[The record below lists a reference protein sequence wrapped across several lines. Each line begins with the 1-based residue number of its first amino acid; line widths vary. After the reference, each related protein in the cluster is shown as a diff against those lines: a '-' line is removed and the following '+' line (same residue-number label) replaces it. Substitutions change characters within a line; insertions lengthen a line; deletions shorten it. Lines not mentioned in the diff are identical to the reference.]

1 MVINGKIYEDAKDL
15 HVSGRVFYAKTDSGT
30 TSLYS
35 DKAQTVAA
43 VGADVFAAYLAGN
56 LVIVNA
62 GSMCVPTA
70 CKVADS
76 TVSIDILTVSSR
88 TATVV
93 TATAACASGDTAT
106 AALFAQIVPA

>member
-15 HVSGRVFYAKTDSGT
+15 HVSGRVFYVKAADSKIYTDSAT
-30 TSLYS
+30 TTL
-35 DKAQTVAA
+35 AE
-43 VGADVFAAYLAGN
+43 GADVFSAYITGN
-56 LVIVNA
+56 LVLVNA

-76 TVSIDILTVSSR
+76 TVSVDILTVSSS

-93 TATAACASGDTAT
+93 TATAACASDDTAT
-106 AALFAQIVPA
+106 AALFGQIVPA